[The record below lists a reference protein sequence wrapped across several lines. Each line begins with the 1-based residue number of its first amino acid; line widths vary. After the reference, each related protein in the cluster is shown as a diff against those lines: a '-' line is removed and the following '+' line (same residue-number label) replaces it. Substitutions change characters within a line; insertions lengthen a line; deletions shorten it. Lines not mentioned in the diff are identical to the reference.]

1 MYKFLLS
8 GKWIG
13 AFILCILFSLICV
26 YLAGWQMD
34 RKEALDY
41 RNSRISQNY
50 NAEPESFDQAGKYFS
65 DYTSSKQWTPVS
77 MKGSYHPED
86 QKLVRNRP
94 HDGSVG
100 FEVLVPF
107 TTTSGQT
114 VLIDRGWVGSGDSN
128 AAPKSDVPA
137 PPEGEIQ
144 LTARLQAGEADTG
157 KGAPEGQI
165 ASINLK
171 DFAKDLSYPMA
182 ESGYGIMASEDPAP
196 PTSPSALGE
205 PEQDAGPNLS
215 YSMQWYAFA
224 ILVYVAYGWCARQ
237 KVRNDRL
244 DAQLAAELEQYY
256 GQFYDE
262 QGRYIGDV
270 DEAIVLRQI
279 EMMDDMP
286 SHMKAIVRPKP
297 ARQRKHVTDEELEDA
312 YMDALERDRASHAE
326 DSGRGPTP
334 G

>member
-13 AFILCILFSLICV
+13 AFALCILFSLICV

-50 NAEPESFDQAGKYFS
+50 NAEPESFDEAGKYFS
-65 DYTSSKQWTPVS
+65 DYSSDKQWTPIS
-77 MKGSYHPED
+77 MKGTYHPED

-107 TTTSGQT
+107 TTTDGHT
-114 VLIDRGWVGSGDSN
+114 VLIDRGWVGAGDSN
-128 AAPKSDVPA
+128 ASPASAVPPPPAGEVDV
-137 PPEGEIQ
+137 
-144 LTARLQAGEADTG
+144 TARLQEGEADTG
-157 KGAPEGQI
+157 KDAPEGQI

-171 DFAKDLSYPMA
+171 KFGEQLSYPMA
-182 ESGYGIMASEDPAP
+182 ESGYGIMSSEDPAP
-196 PTSPSALGE
+196 ATSPSRLSE

-224 ILVYVAYGWCARQ
+224 ILVYVAYAWCARQ

-244 DAQLAAELEQYY
+244 DAQLAAELDVYY
-256 GQFYDE
+256 GTFYDE
-262 QGRYIGDV
+262 EGRYIGDV
-270 DEAIVLRQI
+270 DESIILRQM

-297 ARQRKHVTDEELEDA
+297 QKKRKRVTDEELEDA
-312 YMDALERDRASHAE
+312 YLDAAE
-326 DSGRGPTP
+326 EQRFRK
-334 G
+334 

>member
-13 AFILCILFSLICV
+13 AFALCILFSLICV

-50 NAEPESFDQAGKYFS
+50 DSDPVPFAEAGKYFS
-65 DYTSSKQWTPVS
+65 QYSSDKQWTPIS
-77 MKGSYHPED
+77 MTGRYHPED

-107 TTTSGQT
+107 TTTGGQT
-114 VLIDRGWVGSGDSN
+114 VVVDRGWVGAGDSN
-128 AAPKSDVPA
+128 AAPSSVVPS
-137 PPEGEIQ
+137 PPEGEVTV
-144 LTARLQAGEADTG
+144 TARLQAGEADTG
-157 KGAPEGQI
+157 KDAPDGQI
-165 ASINLK
+165 ASVNLP
-171 DFAKDLSYPMA
+171 DYGEQLSYPIA
-182 ESGYGIMASEDPAP
+182 ESGYGIMASEKPSPESAP
-196 PTSPSALGE
+196 SPLSE

-224 ILVYVAYGWCARQ
+224 ILVYVAYAWCARQ

-244 DAQLAAELEQYY
+244 DAQLAEELDHYY
-256 GQFYDE
+256 ATFYDAD
-262 QGRYIGDV
+262 GTYIGDI
-270 DEAIVLRQI
+270 DESIVLRQM

-297 ARQRKHVTDEELEDA
+297 QKKSRRVTDEELEDA
-312 YMDALERDRASHAE
+312 YLDAAERRQQGS
-326 DSGRGPTP
+326 
-334 G
+334 